1 MLVYYVIAPILIGVF
16 LYFFSNQVGKIIAI
30 TAQFLF
36 VAAAVYLLIQVQNE
50 TAIVTNVGNFRS
62 FLGIYLMADSL
73 SAAFVLLTAII
84 FLAATIFSLHEKRSN
99 LFWFLLFIWESAL
112 IGLFLTRDFFNIF
125 VMAEVA
131 TVVVAVLLMYD
142 RDRRRIYDGMIFLM
156 TNVVAVQ
163 FYLFGVG
170 YIYMITGRMD
180 MQAASE
186 VIATLP
192 PSQVYLAYALVM
204 TAIAFKCALLPLSS
218 WLVKVSSVP
227 RAPIAIATILS
238 ALHVKGGIYLF
249 IRFQSVFIEVI
260 PGEFYVVIGAITGIV
275 GVVMALA
282 QKDVMLMLAYSSVA
296 QIGLIMVALNM
307 GTTYAYVGG
316 MLHAVNH
323 GIFKAALFF
332 GAGMIA
338 QAYRTR
344 NISRLSGVWKVGK
357 LVTIAQFL
365 AILGI
370 IGAPFFNG
378 SISKYFMAAEA
389 NTLLTIVM
397 SVISLGTILVY
408 LKYARIFF
416 GTTNNEHAKKYPN
429 DRLRHSVVFSLGFA
443 CLVLGVF
450 GQQIAYLLFGYDL
463 NINFAGYVQK
473 VIIFAASMVVALV
486 LARSPLF
493 KWLEKHL
500 HSVNNFGFR
509 GICASIGV
517 FFGAILVVV
526 LAFVAY

>member
-1 MLVYYVIAPILIGVF
+1 MLTYFVIAPILIAVF
-16 LYFFSNQVGKIIAI
+16 LYFFSNQVGKVIAI
-30 TAQFLF
+30 AAQFLF
-36 VAAAVYLLIQVQNE
+36 VIAGLYLLVQTRNDGQ
-50 TAIVTNVGNFRS
+50 IVTNVGNFRS
-62 FLGIYLMADSL
+62 FLGIYLMADNL

-163 FYLFGVG
+163 FYLFGIG

-180 MQAASE
+180 MQAAAE

-192 PSQVYLAYALVM
+192 TSQIYLAYALVM
-204 TAIAFKCALLPLSS
+204 TAVAFKCALLPLSS

-227 RAPIAIATILS
+227 RAPVAIATILS

-249 IRFQSVFIEVI
+249 IRFHSMFGQVI
-260 PGEFYVVIGAITGIV
+260 PGEFYIVIGAITGII
-275 GVVMALA
+275 GVVLALA

-307 GTTYAYVGG
+307 GQHYAYVGG
-316 MLHAVNH
+316 VFHAINH

-332 GAGMIA
+332 GAGMVA

-344 NISRLSGVWKVGK
+344 EISRLRGVWKVGK

-365 AILGI
+365 AIFGI

-389 NTLLTIVM
+389 NLLLTSVM
-397 SVISLGTILVY
+397 VTISLGTILVY
-408 LKYARIFF
+408 LKYAQIFF
-416 GTTNNEHAKKYPN
+416 GNTDNEHAKNYPD
-429 DRLRHSVVFSLGFA
+429 DRLRHSVVLGLGLLCFA
-443 CLVLGVF
+443 FGIF
-450 GQQIAYLLFGYDL
+450 GQQIVYVLFGYDL
-463 NINFAGYVQK
+463 TIDSWGYVQK
-473 VIIFAASMVVALV
+473 IIIFAASVAIGLV
-486 LARSPLF
+486 IVRFPVF
-493 KWLEKHL
+493 TFLEERL
-500 HSVNNFGFR
+500 NRVNNFGFR
-509 GICASIGV
+509 GICASVGV
-517 FFGAILVVV
+517 FFGAILVIAA
-526 LAFVAY
+526 LL